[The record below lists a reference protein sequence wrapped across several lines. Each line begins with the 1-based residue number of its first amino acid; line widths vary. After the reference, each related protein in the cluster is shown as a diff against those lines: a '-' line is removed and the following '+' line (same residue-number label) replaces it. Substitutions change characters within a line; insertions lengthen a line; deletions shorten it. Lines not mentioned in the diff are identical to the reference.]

1 MPATFRTGGA
11 GFWIQEGRYR
21 LTLRNLSDETGEY
34 GPRVKWIFSPIV
46 NAEGEVLTDDR
57 GFPLE
62 YFEWTGQ
69 SIGDRSN
76 AKPIAEALLAR
87 SLEGLDAADVAEMV
101 IGKSASA
108 MFADTIRQ
116 DGTTISRTVKGSW
129 KPLSAAAKAPAGQ
142 AKPAE
147 RPAPVQTE
155 LTEEEALA
163 AIPF

>member
-1 MPATFRTGGA
+1 MPATFKTGGA
-11 GFWIQEGRYR
+11 GFWIKEGRYR
-21 LTLRNLSDETGEY
+21 LTLRDLSDETGEY
-34 GPRVKWIFSPIV
+34 GPRVKWVFTPIV
-46 NAEGEVLTDDR
+46 NAEGEVVTDDR

-69 SIGDRSN
+69 SIGERSN
-76 AKPIAEALLAR
+76 AKPIAEALLGK
-87 SLEGLDAADVAEMV
+87 SVEGIDPMDVSEMV

-129 KPLSAAAKAPAGQ
+129 KPLAAAAKAPAGQ
-142 AKPAE
+142 ARPAG

-155 LTEEEALA
+155 LTEEEKLA
-163 AIPF
+163 AVPF